1 MYEYESGRES
11 ISAEGTLCFGAHRV
25 WIRVI
30 GGYVMFGWNYKPTPI
45 ETYRNPADRLCVA
58 GIGSSDFHLADFGF
72 GRLLRLSPLRSNFAE
87 CTFTVPT
94 QFESR
99 LYSIFFRAGSIFN
112 WNYILYTSFF
122 IYTFKSTTPFI
133 HKYGL
138 QMAWS
143 QIHKVVSINL
153 DFQIFETTLCW
164 NPMYAFL
171 ANCLQLMCVS
181 CGFFNFSN
189 MYNVFHTRNI

>member
-1 MYEYESGRES
+1 
-11 ISAEGTLCFGAHRV
+11 
-25 WIRVI
+25 
-30 GGYVMFGWNYKPTPI
+30 
-45 ETYRNPADRLCVA
+45 VA

-72 GRLLRLSPLRSNFAE
+72 GGYCDFPRFVQILHSARLPCQLNSNPV
-87 CTFTVPT
+87 CI
-94 QFESR
+94 
-99 LYSIFFRAGSIFN
+99 LFFQAGSIFN
-112 WNYILYTSFF
+112 WTYILYTSFF
-122 IYTFKSTTPFI
+122 IYTFKSITPFI

-181 CGFFNFSN
+181 CSFFTSQTCIMCFTHATYS
-189 MYNVFHTRNI
+189 VIPFRR

>member
-11 ISAEGTLCFGAHRV
+11 ISAEDTLCFGARHV
-25 WIRVI
+25 WIRVR
-30 GGYVMFGWNYKPTPI
+30 GGYVTFGWNYKPTPI

-58 GIGSSDFHLADFGF
+58 GIGSGNFHLTDFGF
-72 GRLLRLSPLRSNFAE
+72 GRLLWLSPLRSNFAE

-122 IYTFKSTTPFI
+122 YIYFQKHNTII

-153 DFQIFETTLCW
+153 DFQICETTLCW

-181 CGFFNFSN
+181 CGFFYFSN

>member
-25 WIRVI
+25 WIRVR
-30 GGYVMFGWNYKPTPI
+30 GGYVTFGWNYKPTPT
-45 ETYRNPADRLCVA
+45 ETYRNP
-58 GIGSSDFHLADFGF
+58 ADFGF
-72 GRLLRLSPLRSNFAE
+72 GRLLRVSPLCSNFAE

-99 LYSIFFRAGSIFN
+99 LYSIFFGRDPFSIGITF
-112 WNYILYTSFF
+112 YIHHFF

-181 CGFFNFSN
+181 CVFFTSQTCITWFTHAT
-189 MYNVFHTRNI
+189 YTVIPFRH

>member
-1 MYEYESGRES
+1 MIS
-11 ISAEGTLCFGAHRV
+11 ISQILV
-25 WIRVI
+25 S
-30 GGYVMFGWNYKPTPI
+30 GGYCDFPRFVQILHSARLPCQLNS
-45 ETYRNPADRLCVA
+45 NPVCILFFPG
-58 GIGSSDFHLADFGF
+58 GIHFQLELH
-72 GRLLRLSPLRSNFAE
+72 
-87 CTFTVPT
+87 
-94 QFESR
+94 
-99 LYSIFFRAGSIFN
+99 SI
-112 WNYILYTSFF
+112 YIIFF

-181 CGFFNFSN
+181 CGFFYFSN

>member
-1 MYEYESGRES
+1 MIS
-11 ISAEGTLCFGAHRV
+11 ISQILV
-25 WIRVI
+25 S
-30 GGYVMFGWNYKPTPI
+30 GGYCDFPRFVQILQSARLPCQLNS
-45 ETYRNPADRLCVA
+45 NPVCIVFFLGRDPFSI
-58 GIGSSDFHLADFGF
+58 GI
-72 GRLLRLSPLRSNFAE
+72 
-87 CTFTVPT
+87 TF
-94 QFESR
+94 
-99 LYSIFFRAGSIFN
+99 
-112 WNYILYTSFF
+112 YIHHFY

-181 CGFFNFSN
+181 CGFFTSQTCIMCFTHATYS
-189 MYNVFHTRNI
+189 VIPFRH